1 MVFSTIVSGLGA
13 AAQIFMG
20 VQAQKRAKKQLDEME
35 ELDFQ
40 KTLAESMGPAIDEE
54 LRAIEEIKQQSAT
67 AVEALQGAGSAAN
80 LGAGLSKVKES
91 EFAGINQLRGRIQ
104 QERLD
109 VDKLR
114 LQNEQFIKGLEAQ
127 RFETRAAGL
136 AAEYTSGAQSIL
148 SGIQGIGQSIAGY
161 EASQLEQERFDLGQ
175 SQDRT
180 KMLGFIKNIR
190 QKGIVDP
197 AEIEALYNDAFGSS

>member
-1 MVFSTIVSGLGA
+1 MFLGVESLLHRPLPPLLLSHVH
-13 AAQIFMG
+13 QM
-20 VQAQKRAKKQLDEME
+20 L
-35 ELDFQ
+35 
-40 KTLAESMGPAIDEE
+40 LAYLCS
-54 LRAIEEIKQQSAT
+54 
-67 AVEALQGAGSAAN
+67 
-80 LGAGLSKVKES
+80 
-91 EFAGINQLRGRIQ
+91 NQ
-104 QERLD
+104 
-109 VDKLR
+109 V
-114 LQNEQFIKGLEAQ
+114 EAQ